1 MFQIGVKYSNVFTQ
15 IFSMSDDCIFCK
27 IIKGEIPSHK
37 VYEDENVLA
46 FLDVNPVSKGH
57 TLVVPKKH
65 VEDIHGTE
73 DMTYMWEAIVKVTD
87 AIDEAL
93 EPEGFNIDQNNGEVA
108 GQEVFH
114 MHFHVTPRYTGDEI
128 QLSYDRTDLEEGESI
143 AETISREFK

>member
-1 MFQIGVKYSNVFTQ
+1 MAEECV
-15 IFSMSDDCIFCK
+15 FCK
-27 IIKGEIPSHK
+27 IVEGKIPSYK

-46 FLDVNPVSKGH
+46 FLDANPVSKGH

-87 AIDEAL
+87 AIDGAL
-93 EPEGFNIDQNNGEVA
+93 EPQGFNIDQNNGEVA

-114 MHFHVTPRYTGDEI
+114 MHFHITPRYTGEEI
-128 QLSYDRTDLEEGESI
+128 ELNYDRTELEEGKSV
-143 AETISREFK
+143 AETIFREFG

>member
-1 MFQIGVKYSNVFTQ
+1 MFTQ